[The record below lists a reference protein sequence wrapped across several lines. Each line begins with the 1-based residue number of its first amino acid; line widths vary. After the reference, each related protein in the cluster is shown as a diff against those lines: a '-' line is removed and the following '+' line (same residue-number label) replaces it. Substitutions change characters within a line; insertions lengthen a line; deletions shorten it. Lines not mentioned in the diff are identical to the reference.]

1 MQHERDVA
9 MTQLLKEG
17 KLKMDLDAVSTL
29 TTSDKLDMWKEE
41 LSKFQPTPRTTE
53 ADKRN
58 DTKSTDRKLDDS
70 LTLIIEQ
77 QLGKSKLCILPQGKI
92 EAGETSYQ
100 AAQRIIK
107 ENCGDKLEAHI
118 YGNAPCGF
126 YKYKYPETDR
136 IEAIGA
142 KVFFYRAIWKSGTV
156 DDKSK
161 NFEWLDRTEL
171 LEKVQQHKSYRKSLS
186 QFII

>member
-1 MQHERDVA
+1 MA
-9 MTQLLKEG
+9 QLLKEG
-17 KLKMDLDAVSTL
+17 KLKVDLDAVSTL
-29 TTSDKLDMWKEE
+29 TTSDKKDMWKEE
-41 LSKFQPTPRTTE
+41 LSKFQPTSRTTE
-53 ADKRN
+53 ADKKN
-58 DTKSTDRKLDDS
+58 DTKSTDRKLENS

-77 QLGKSKLCILPQGKI
+77 QFGKHQLCCLPQGKI

-107 ENCGDKLEAHI
+107 EHCGDKLQTYI

-126 YKYKYPETDR
+126 YKYKYPEADR
-136 IEAIGA
+136 IKAIGG

-161 NFEWLDRTEL
+161 NFEWLDKTEL
-171 LEKVQQHKSYRKSLS
+171 LEKVQQHKSYKKSIS